1 MVNRSSIQEVGTYQR
16 RCRGKVTCSTSGL
29 LSTGSRK
36 WKMNV
41 WRQIYQNSVCSEPHH
56 SGTFTWCSFIAWD
69 SDAKRLHGRA
79 GTKIATTKNLEEK
92 QLEQKQ
98 LHSNQPEQKNNITAL
113 IPNINIKN
121 MMERYM
127 CYETLHNQHSFT
139 AWIQHVRILTP
150 TRNFNSWMKQ
160 SLHNKIGTEIRIL
173 SSC

>member
-1 MVNRSSIQEVGTYQR
+1 MKNECLAANLSKFCLQR
-16 RCRGKVTCSTSGL
+16 TTPQRHIHLMLVYCLRLRCKKATW
-29 LSTGSRK
+29 SRWNK
-36 WKMNV
+36 
-41 WRQIYQNSVCSEPHH
+41 NSYN
-56 SGTFTWCSFIAWD
+56 
-69 SDAKRLHGRA
+69 
-79 GTKIATTKNLEEK
+79 KNLEEK

-127 CYETLHNQHSFT
+127 CCETLHNQHSFT